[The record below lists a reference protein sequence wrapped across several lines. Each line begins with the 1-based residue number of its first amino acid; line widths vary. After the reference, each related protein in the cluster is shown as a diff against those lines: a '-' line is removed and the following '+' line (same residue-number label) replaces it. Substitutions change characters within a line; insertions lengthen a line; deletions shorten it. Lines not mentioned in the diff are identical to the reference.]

1 MEVKDTAIKYPQSDM
16 ENKRREFIE
25 DLELA
30 QSYGQIDNSRVNAKE
45 VILQVMESW
54 FEWAKETANYGFFSK
69 ILEAFMDRIHEGAKA
84 REKELDDELRVYL
97 SKNEKTSN
105 PFPRS

>member
-1 MEVKDTAIKYPQSDM
+1 MEVKDTAMKYPQSDM

-69 ILEAFMDRIHEGAKA
+69 ILEAFMDCIHEGA
-84 REKELDDELRVYL
+84 
-97 SKNEKTSN
+97 
-105 PFPRS
+105 

>member
-1 MEVKDTAIKYPQSDM
+1 M

-54 FEWAKETANYGFFSK
+54 FEN
-69 ILEAFMDRIHEGAKA
+69 
-84 REKELDDELRVYL
+84 
-97 SKNEKTSN
+97 
-105 PFPRS
+105 